1 MAKTTEPAIGIAVM
15 RVLADEPRHTA
26 SVKTLVNRV
35 SEFIELTD
43 EDLAPSLTRE
53 NEAVW
58 EQRVRNLKSH
68 DKTEGNVLAEGFV
81 EHVARGTYSLTEA
94 GRLHLEHKGLL

>member
-1 MAKTTEPAIGIAVM
+1 MAKTSEPAIGIAVM
-15 RVLADEPRHTA
+15 QVLADEPRQTA

-35 SEFIELTD
+35 PEFIELTD
-43 EDLAPSLTRE
+43 EDLEPSLTRE

-68 DKTEGNVLAEGFV
+68 DKTEGNVFAEGFV
-81 EHVARGTYSLTEA
+81 EYVAKGTYRLTEA
-94 GRLHLEHKGLL
+94 GRLHLEHKGLI